1 MIRMLLEDQQ
11 QQRNGNSNS
20 NPAEEQPQ
28 EPPLSPTETH
38 VKTNKEAGDTKFNL
52 LTANV
57 HDIII
62 VQDQNRTT

>member
-11 QQRNGNSNS
+11 QQRNGNSN
-20 NPAEEQPQ
+20 PAEQQQQ

-38 VKTNKEAGDTKFNL
+38 VKTNKEARDTKFNL